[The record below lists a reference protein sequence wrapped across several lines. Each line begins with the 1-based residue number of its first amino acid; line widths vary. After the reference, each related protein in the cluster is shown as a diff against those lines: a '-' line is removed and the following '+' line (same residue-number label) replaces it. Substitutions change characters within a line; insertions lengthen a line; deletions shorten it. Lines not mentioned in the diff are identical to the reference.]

1 MTSNSKSDPPVVRP
15 RRQIRLP
22 AHLADY
28 QVPGSGYVK
37 RAFPTACLNED
48 RIEEALPMSEYGSRS
63 SSLKSRSSYTG
74 DLLLQDKWRE
84 TQSEEDELHLPA

>member
-22 AHLADY
+22 AHLEDY

-37 RAFPTACLNED
+37 RALPTACLNED
-48 RIEEALPMSEYGSRS
+48 RIEEASTHVRVWIKIIISKEPVLIHR
-63 SSLKSRSSYTG
+63 
-74 DLLLQDKWRE
+74 
-84 TQSEEDELHLPA
+84 